1 MIMRGWKM
9 LYLSKQDTRK
19 VVDLNSVLKTIEMVA
34 RAQAEGKVIW
44 SEPGTCLLQIPQPRS
59 RYRLKACAL
68 PEIPIAGIR
77 IIGYPLGMSEGV
89 DSTRFVLLS
98 DPTTGKPLALIDDH
112 WNYTLR
118 TAASA
123 VTGLRFLVSEGTA
136 SVALIGAGNLAYAM
150 VLILNHVG
158 LLGSLTVTSRRP
170 DSREKFG
177 RQAEE
182 EFHIPVRV
190 VGSVQEAV
198 AGADLVVTATDANRQ
213 LVEDKWIGKGVTLCT
228 LGRYELA
235 PEIYRRADKIVV
247 DSWDVAKGAPDVKSL
262 VESGVLDKTLIHAQL
277 HELITGS
284 KKGRE
289 EAGETIVFR
298 TDGLVSQD
306 VAIAYTSYLMAR
318 ERGVGVEL

>member
-1 MIMRGWKM
+1 M
-9 LYLSKQDTRK
+9 LYLSKEDTQK
-19 VVDLNSVLKTIEMVA
+19 VVDLDSVLKIIDMVA
-34 RAQAEGKVIW
+34 RAHAEGKVIW
-44 SEPGTCLLQIPQPRS
+44 SEPGTCVLQIPQPRS
-59 RYRLKACAL
+59 RYRIKACAL
-68 PEIPIAGIR
+68 PDIPIAGIR
-77 IIGYPLGMSEGV
+77 IIGYPLGVPVV

-98 DPTTGKPLALIDDH
+98 DPGTGKPLALIDDR

-123 VTGLRFLVSEGTA
+123 VAGLRFLVPKGKP
-136 SVALIGAGNLAYAM
+136 SVALVGAGNLAYAM

-170 DSREKFG
+170 ESREKFG
-177 RQAEE
+177 CQVAE

-190 VGSVQEAV
+190 VGSVQEAL
-198 AGADLVVTATDANRQ
+198 ADADLVVTATDANRQ
-213 LVEDKWIGKGVTLCT
+213 LVEDKWIRKAMTLCT

-235 PEIYRRADKIVV
+235 PEIYKRADKIVV
-247 DSWDVAKGAPDVKSL
+247 DSWDVAKGSPDVKSL
-262 VESGVLDKTLIHAQL
+262 IESGTVDKTRIYAQL
-277 HELITGS
+277 HELVTGA

-306 VAIAYTSYLMAR
+306 VAIAYASYLTAR

>member
-1 MIMRGWKM
+1 M
-9 LYLSKQDTRK
+9 LYLSQQDTKK
-19 VVDLNSVLKTIEMVA
+19 VVDLDSVLKIIEKVA
-34 RAQAEGKVIW
+34 HAQAEGKVLF
-44 SEPGTCLLQIPQPRS
+44 SEPVTCVLQIPQPRS

-77 IIGYPLGMSEGV
+77 IIGYPLGGSEAGS

-98 DPTTGKPLALIDDH
+98 DPGTGKPLALIDDH

-123 VTGLRFLVSEGTA
+123 VTGLRFLIPRGPA
-136 SVALIGAGNLAYAM
+136 SVALIGAGNLASAM
-150 VLILNHVG
+150 VLILSHVG

-170 DSREKFG
+170 ESREKFG
-177 RQAEE
+177 RQVAED
-182 EFHIPVRV
+182 FHVPVRV

-198 AGADLVVTATDANRQ
+198 ADAGLVVTATDANRQ
-213 LVEDKWIGKGVTLCT
+213 LVENKWIGKGITLCT

-235 PEIYRRADKIVV
+235 PELYKRADKIVV
-247 DSWDVAKGAPDVKSL
+247 DTWDVAKGSPDVKSL
-262 VESGVLDKTLIHAQL
+262 LESGNLAKTSIYAEL
-277 HELITGS
+277 HELVTGS

-289 EAGETIVFR
+289 GAEETIVFR

-306 VAIAYTSYLMAR
+306 VAIAYASYLTAR
-318 ERGVGVEL
+318 ERGVGIELS